1 MIIGTPKEVKANES
15 RVAMTPAWAKRLVE
29 AGHEVWVQKD
39 AGALSGFSD
48 EDYRNAG
55 ARIAAT
61 MADVYGKADFIT
73 KVKELYPQEYDLIRE
88 DQMVMTWFHLAEDYD
103 KPMTRALLDHKTIA
117 LSMELIVLD
126 DGSRPVMKPMSD
138 IAGSLAML
146 EAYKYCQATN
156 GGSGL
161 FLRKIYGLPV
171 PKAVILGGGSAGLN
185 AAQVGIGLGL
195 KVTVIENN
203 RDRMDYLKSVIPEA
217 EIILFEETNVEK
229 ACEECDVFINC
240 VYPSPEPGKREP
252 IIKRETVQK
261 MKNCSLIMDITGAE
275 TIETADHYTTLD
287 EPTFTAE
294 GIMHYC
300 VPNMPSLVP
309 KTSTEALL
317 MITGPYIMQI
327 ANKGLKKAVLEN
339 SALRRCVSTLKGDI
353 VHPEIGIN
361 QEMPYKEFNPDMLD

>member
-1 MIIGTPKEVKANES
+1 MIIGTPKEVKENEN
-15 RVAMTPAWAKRLVE
+15 RVAMTPAWAKKLIE
-29 AGHEVWVQKD
+29 CGHEVWVQKD
-39 AGALSGFSD
+39 AGTKSGFPD
-48 EDYRNAG
+48 
-55 ARIAAT
+55 AAYEAVGVK
-61 MADVYGKADFIT
+61 MADTEKDIFDVADFVT
-73 KVKELYPQEYDLIRE
+73 KVKELKPKEYDLLKE

-103 KPMTRALLDHKTIA
+103 VPMTQALLDHKTIG
-117 LSMELIVLD
+117 LSMELIVAD

-171 PKAVILGGGSAGLN
+171 PKVVVLGGGNAGLN

-203 RDRMDYLKSVIPEA
+203 YDRIAYLKTIIPEA
-217 EIILFEETNVEK
+217 EILLFEETNVDRV
-229 ACEECDVFINC
+229 CEECDVFINC

-252 IIKRETVQK
+252 IIKRKTVQK

-275 TIETADHYTTLD
+275 TIETADRYTTLD
-287 EPTFTAE
+287 EPTFIEE
-294 GIMHYC
+294 GIVHYC
-300 VPNMPSLVP
+300 VPNMPSLIP

-327 ANKGLKKAVLEN
+327 ANKGLKKAAEDN
-339 SALRRCVSTLKGDI
+339 AEIRRCISTLKGEI

-361 QEMPYKEFNPDMLD
+361 QVMPYKEFSLDMLD